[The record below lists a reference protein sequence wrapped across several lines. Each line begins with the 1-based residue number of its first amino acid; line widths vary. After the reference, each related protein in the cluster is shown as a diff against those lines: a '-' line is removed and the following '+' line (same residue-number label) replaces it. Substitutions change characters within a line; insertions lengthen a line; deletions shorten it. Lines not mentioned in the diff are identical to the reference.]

1 MGTSLG
7 GSIKQNKMEIAIY
20 DLEGHLLEI
29 VTGKNKRQIALD
41 LKISPATLFQ
51 CLRGEINS
59 GNGFQFREV
68 FNNKPLHKIGNC
80 LESTLGNKYT
90 PIHKYWKGSYI
101 STYRNA
107 HEASNYCSINE
118 GTISQCLNG
127 KAKTAGGFEWL
138 YAN

>member
-1 MGTSLG
+1 
-7 GSIKQNKMEIAIY
+7 MEVAIY

-41 LKISPATLFQ
+41 LKITPATLFQ

-68 FNNKPLHKIGNC
+68 FSNKALTRIGNC
-80 LESTLGNKYT
+80 LEATQGNKYA
-90 PIHKYWKGSYI
+90 PIHKYWKGNYI

-107 HEASNYCSINE
+107 HEASKRCDINE
-118 GTISQCLNG
+118 GTISLCLNG
-127 KAKTAGGFEWL
+127 KAKTAGGFEWFHA
-138 YAN
+138 Y